1 MSVKGRSL
9 HKSTKCCKG
18 EMKIMLW
25 EYWERQESGYKELKR
40 TGSLHR
46 ATRSEK
52 SEWWGEDEDSTGGAS
67 TESTIGSE
75 YECGAWLLTQISFSH
90 GNLEQLNIQ
99 ATRTSLPHLLYCTE
113 WHHLYKQGFNS
124 LCFYTFFSLILQK
137 T

>member
-25 EYWERQESGYKELKR
+25 EYWERQESGYTELKR

-46 ATRSEK
+46 VTRSEK
-52 SEWWGEDEDSTGGAS
+52 SECWGDDGDSTGGAS

-75 YECGAWLLTQISFSH
+75 YECGA
-90 GNLEQLNIQ
+90 
-99 ATRTSLPHLLYCTE
+99 
-113 WHHLYKQGFNS
+113 
-124 LCFYTFFSLILQK
+124 
-137 T
+137 